1 MCSRLTVIEKTEMLR
16 AISTRRCRAAYIG
29 DLAQRR
35 DTETS
40 TMVAIAPTFSTP
52 LRGVSLRLAW
62 FGSDTLAAC
71 HISEGFDVARSL
83 FARAAVTRQIAP
95 QDELYVWQSARSR
108 RGAHRRIVSAFD
120 RLGLVSEP
128 GGRTRPGL
136 SSRGAERQ
144 RGQVEVI
151 TSCAIRRLSRRR

>member
-1 MCSRLTVIEKTEMLR
+1 MCSRLTVREKTAMLR

-71 HISEGFDVARSL
+71 HISEGFDVAHFSPEPQSHGRLRRRMNCTSGSQRGHGAALTVGLYQPLIGLDLSRSQG
-83 FARAAVTRQIAP
+83 AEHDQISLLG
-95 QDELYVWQSARSR
+95 ELS
-108 RGAHRRIVSAFD
+108 
-120 RLGLVSEP
+120 VSE
-128 GGRTRPGL
+128 GK
-136 SSRGAERQ
+136 SK
-144 RGQVEVI
+144 
-151 TSCAIRRLSRRR
+151 